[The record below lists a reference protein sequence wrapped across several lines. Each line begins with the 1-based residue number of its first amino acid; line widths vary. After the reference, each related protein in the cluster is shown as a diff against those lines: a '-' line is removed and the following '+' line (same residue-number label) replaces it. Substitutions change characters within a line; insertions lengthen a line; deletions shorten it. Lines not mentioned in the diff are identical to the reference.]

1 MKEHNCK
8 ITIEDELE
16 KELDGE
22 LYPEDELTVEDYIN
36 DIMQTIERDAERFD
50 SIFPLKLNDQ
60 SETDIVDEY
69 DYLDDVISILKKGN
83 KDYLNSIA
91 DSQNESS
98 LKPDNN
104 SNYSVAR
111 QPDQNDNPDDNFDA
125 DIQRRENR

>member
-104 SNYSVAR
+104 SNYSVAKAR
-111 QPDQNDNPDDNFDA
+111 LA
-125 DIQRRENR
+125 AEELYKLSK